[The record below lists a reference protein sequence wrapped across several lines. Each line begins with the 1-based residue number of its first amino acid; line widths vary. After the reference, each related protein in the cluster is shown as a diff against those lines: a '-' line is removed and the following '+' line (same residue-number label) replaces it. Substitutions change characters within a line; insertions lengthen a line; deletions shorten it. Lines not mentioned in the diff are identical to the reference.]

1 MLTFIVLAVPF
12 LMTWFSLIK
21 KFRILGGKTMN
32 FVRSKLLS
40 NLRPLRFVFA
50 ALMSVML
57 LLSTALPAAA
67 IGASKSSP
75 DKGAAQLNEIQQ
87 KTEELTENNAPSNKR
102 VIKESNKGLNEVQ
115 GAANAENMNRPS
127 NSQGAVTVEEKVE
140 GFLEKITGD

>member
-1 MLTFIVLAVPF
+1 MA
-12 LMTWFSLIK
+12 WFSLIEK
-21 KFRILGGKTMN
+21 VRILGGKTVN

-75 DKGAAQLNEIQQ
+75 DKGAEQLNSIQQ
-87 KTEELTENNAPSNKR
+87 ETEELTENNAPSSSR
-102 VIKESNKGLNEVQ
+102 VINKANKGLNGVQ
-115 GAANAENMNRPS
+115 GAANTENMNRPS
-127 NSQGAVTVEEKVE
+127 NSQEAVTVEEKVE
-140 GFLEKITGD
+140 GFLEKITGDK